1 MFEKFEME
9 MPMKKTSTK
18 LALLVLGA
26 ASLSAAMNLPASADD
41 NTPVTGGTVNCST
54 ARDSSGNKHCLWKP
68 KEGDKTGF
76 DQFAD
81 ECAKLGTGTGGK
93 PAPTPVPKPVAT
105 TLTSEGTGTYYSA
118 GATRFNPTARTAIR
132 SPVAGL
138 HLPLRL
144 VRVRVGVAAAGIPQ
158 LNN

>member
-1 MFEKFEME
+1 
-9 MPMKKTSTK
+9 
-18 LALLVLGA
+18 
-26 ASLSAAMNLPASADD
+26 MNLPASADD

-81 ECAKLGTGTGGK
+81 ERAKLGTGTGGK

-118 GATRFNPTARTAIR
+118 GGYSFQPYGSHSYTITRGGSSFTITTRPGPGGSGGGRGTAAK
-132 SPVAGL
+132 
-138 HLPLRL
+138 
-144 VRVRVGVAAAGIPQ
+144 
-158 LNN
+158 